1 MSSVGLRIV
10 YQLNPVQ
17 ILGPIAVSSIICSYL
32 ILELYYAMDT
42 MTIDDYVLANMSFH
56 MDLVYPINGLH
67 HLCELS
73 DDVDNFPEYFNPNAS
88 PVLNSA

>member
-17 ILGPIAVSSIICSYL
+17 ILGPIAVSN
-32 ILELYYAMDT
+32 
-42 MTIDDYVLANMSFH
+42 DYVLANMSFH